1 MELQG
6 NVIQLLDEQS
16 GDGKNG
22 KWRKR
27 EYVIETGGQY
37 PRKICFN
44 LWGDKIDQ
52 FPMKVGDSVNVFFDI
67 ESRDFNGRWYTDV
80 KAWKV
85 ESASKSDGKSVNSQS
100 AGQDLQSPPEM
111 NNIPLPGEDDL
122 PF

>member
-6 NVIQLLDEQS
+6 KVIQLLEEQS
-16 GDGKNG
+16 GEGRNG

-37 PRKICFN
+37 PHKVCFN

-52 FPMKVGDSVNVFFDI
+52 FPMKLGDDVTVFFEL

-80 KAWKV
+80 KAWKI
-85 ESASKSDGKSVNSQS
+85 EQISKGVTNVNSPQS
-100 AGQDLQSPPEM
+100 LDPDFSSPPDLE
-111 NNIPLPGEDDL
+111 IPPPGEDDL

>member
-6 NVIQLLDEQS
+6 NVIQLLEEQS
-16 GDGKNG
+16 GEGRNG

-52 FPMKVGDSVNVFFDI
+52 FPMKVGDIVNVFFDL

-85 ESASKSDGKSVNSQS
+85 DQVSNGGTSGTSSPTSQPDYHS
-100 AGQDLQSPPEM
+100 SPDL
-111 NNIPLPGEDDL
+111 NIPPPGEDDL

>member
-16 GDGKNG
+16 GEGRNG

-52 FPMKVGDSVNVFFDI
+52 FPMKVGDAVNVFFDL

-85 ESASKSDGKSVNSQS
+85 EKASKSAEIDGSARTYEPDYPSVPDNSI
-100 AGQDLQSPPEM
+100 PP
-111 NNIPLPGEDDL
+111 PGEDDL

>member
-1 MELQG
+1 MEIQG

-16 GDGKNG
+16 GEGKNG
-22 KWRKR
+22 RWRKR

-37 PRKICFN
+37 PKKICFN

-52 FPMKVGDSVNVFFDI
+52 FPMKVGDSVTVYFDL

-85 ESASKSDGKSVNSQS
+85 EQQSNSGTPDQAGASFEPDYQ
-100 AGQDLQSPPEM
+100 APPDL
-111 NNIPLPGEDDL
+111 NIPPPGEDDL

>member
-16 GDGKNG
+16 GDGRNG

-27 EYVIETGGQY
+27 EYIIETGGQY

-52 FPMKVGDSVNVFFDI
+52 FPMKVGDAVNVFFDL

-85 ESASKSDGKSVNSQS
+85 EKASKGAESPIADKTYDPGFQS
-100 AGQDLQSPPEM
+100 TPDL
-111 NNIPLPGEDDL
+111 NIPPPGEDDL

>member
-6 NVIQLLDEQS
+6 NVIQLLEEQT
-16 GDGKNG
+16 GDGRNG

-37 PRKICFN
+37 PRKLCFN

-52 FPMKVGDSVNVFFDI
+52 FPMKVGDAVNVFFDI

-85 ESASKSDGKSVNSQS
+85 DQVSKSGGTSNSVQSSESDFQS
-100 AGQDLQSPPEM
+100 APDL
-111 NNIPLPGEDDL
+111 NIPPPGEDDL

>member
-1 MELQG
+1 MEQQG
-6 NVIQLLDEQS
+6 NVIQLLDEQT
-16 GDGKNG
+16 GDGRNG

-52 FPMKVGDSVNVFFDI
+52 FPMKVGDAVNVFFDL

-85 ESASKSDGKSVNSQS
+85 EQVSKGGTANVSGQSSEPDFQS
-100 AGQDLQSPPEM
+100 APDQ
-111 NNIPLPGEDDL
+111 NIPPPGEDDL

>member
-1 MELQG
+1 MEVQG
-6 NVIQLLDEQS
+6 NVIQLLEEQS
-16 GDGKNG
+16 GDGRNG

-52 FPMKVGDSVNVFFDI
+52 FPMKVGDAVNVSFDI

-85 ESASKSDGKSVNSQS
+85 EKVSNDG
-100 AGQDLQSPPEM
+100 AGSSPARAAEADFQSPPDL
-111 NNIPLPGEDDL
+111 NIPPPGEDDL